1 MYHFPIWAG
10 KKWYE
15 LMDLYTIAINRYHSQ
30 TVLAQ
35 SIMGTP
41 KDKDTGED
49 ITAKDIV
56 Y

>member
-1 MYHFPIWAG
+1 MYHFPIWN
-10 KKWYE
+10 KKRWDQ
-15 LMDLYTIAINRYHSQ
+15 LLDLYTIAINRYHAQ
-30 TVLAQ
+30 TILQQ
-35 SIMGTP
+35 SVMGTP